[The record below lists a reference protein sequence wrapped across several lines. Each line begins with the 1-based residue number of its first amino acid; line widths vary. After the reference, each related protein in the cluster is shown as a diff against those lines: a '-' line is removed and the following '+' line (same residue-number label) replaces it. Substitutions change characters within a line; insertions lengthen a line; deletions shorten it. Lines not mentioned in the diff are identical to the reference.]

1 MRTDSELYMLDGWVA
16 RPDYMKSQGENCEF
30 DKIECYMR
38 YRLEN
43 SPANEK
49 ADRIVV
55 RVFNLLSEEAK
66 SFEELLEYLV
76 ILKSDKGTL

>member
-1 MRTDSELYMLDGWVA
+1 
-16 RPDYMKSQGENCEF
+16 
-30 DKIECYMR
+30 MR